1 MAQARGGFRDKLF
14 NKFMPVVYGVGAAI
28 VIVGAMFKIMH
39 WEGADLMLIVGLSTE
54 AIIFFLS
61 AFQPAA
67 HEVDW
72 TRVYPELSDEYQDKL
87 AAKSTT
93 GSVTQKLDDMLEQAN
108 IRPDLIQSLGN
119 NLNNLVQTT
128 SQMADLSQATVA
140 TNEYTERVRSASSS
154 LEQINQAYAST
165 AAAITQ
171 LSDATMDAREYHQ
184 QVQNVTKN
192 LGALNAVYEM
202 ELQDA
207 NNHLKSMNRFYGT
220 LSSAMENMTEASRE
234 SENFRNE
241 VAGLTKNLHSLNNV
255 YGNMLNA
262 MRAQ

>member
-1 MAQARGGFRDKLF
+1 MAKAKGGFSAFLF
-14 NKFMPVVYGVGAAI
+14 AKVMPMVYGIGAAI

-39 WEGADLMLIVGLSTE
+39 WKGADFMLVVGLTTE

-72 TRVYPELSDEYQDKL
+72 TRVYPQL
-87 AAKSTT
+87 ADDYEDRASNESLTE
-93 GSVTQKLDDMLEQAN
+93 KLDDMLSNAN
-108 IRPDLIQSLGN
+108 IRPELIQSLGN
-119 NLNNLVQTT
+119 NLNILAQTT
-128 SQMADLSQATVA
+128 AQMSDLTNATLA
-140 TNEYTERVRSASSS
+140 TNEYTEKVRSAANS
-154 LEQINQAYAST
+154 LEQMNQAYAST
-165 AAAITQ
+165 VQAISQ
-171 LSDATMDAREYHQ
+171 LSDATLDAREYHQ

-207 NNHLKSMNRFYGT
+207 NNHLKSMNRFYGS
-220 LSSAMENMTEASRE
+220 LSSAMDNLTEASRE
-234 SENFRNE
+234 TQTFKDE
-241 VAGLTKNLHSLNNV
+241 VSSLTKNLHSLNNI

-262 MRAQ
+262 MRTAS

>member
-87 AAKSTT
+87 EAKSTT

-207 NNHLKSMNRFYGT
+207 NNHLKSMNKFYGN
-220 LSSAMENMTEASRE
+220 LSQAMENLTDASKDTAQFKE
-234 SENFRNE
+234 E
-241 VAGLTKNLHSLNNV
+241 VSKLTQNLHSLNNV
-255 YGNMLNA
+255 YGNMLTA
-262 MRAQ
+262 MRG